1 MQRVLTWLLICTAP
15 LAARVSSFGAT
26 ISGEIAQDTTLSG
39 TNTIVGTVLV
49 RPGVVLTIAPGATI
63 LLQANAL
70 LEVRGKLV
78 AVGTAAAPILF
89 TREVAGIRWKGVRF
103 IAAERSLLEH
113 CTFEYADSAGTH
125 LDYYDNDCNPATAPP
140 ARNYH
145 EAIVLLATHVD
156 FKRCTFRNLPDSSS
170 TAEGD
175 AIAVI
180 SDDPAVIGAAS
191 AHIDACQFLSI
202 GQGIHTRYSHIL
214 VENSFFTGHRGDN
227 DDIDMYGESTPPPL
241 IRYNI
246 FMNPEHDDMINPT
259 RCSAIIIG
267 NIVSGGDDHGIVL
280 RDRCSPIVMNNLIVD
295 CAAAGISVQNQ
306 CDALLVN
313 NTIVDCAR
321 GVRFFDHDTRWGP
334 PYCLFPGSGRAT
346 LINCL
351 IRDCPES
358 LTLADSPYSQ
368 DRGSH
373 AIVYNCNVEGGRNS
387 ATVSANS
394 TLQWETSNIDVDPQ
408 FAANGYRPAAGSPMI
423 DAGIDPSTIAAAVT
437 GLAPND
443 PDGNPAPLDGN
454 GDGTARHDIGAYEFL
469 LATADSN
476 ADGIPDGWLHD
487 HGLHPLDRAVPEGN
501 PDGDLFT
508 TRQEWLADTNPRD
521 PRSFLR
527 IESIA
532 HGTPVRIRFQSS
544 ANRSYTLHYSIDLI
558 TEISPGSVW
567 APVPGQVNLPGSGGI
582 DTLVD
587 ETSAAQRFYRIE
599 GRPRE

>member
-1 MQRVLTWLLICTAP
+1 
-15 LAARVSSFGAT
+15 
-26 ISGEIAQDTTLSG
+26 
-39 TNTIVGTVLV
+39 
-49 RPGVVLTIAPGATI
+49 
-63 LLQANAL
+63 
-70 LEVRGKLV
+70 
-78 AVGTAAAPILF
+78 
-89 TREVAGIRWKGVRF
+89 
-103 IAAERSLLEH
+103 
-113 CTFEYADSAGTH
+113 
-125 LDYYDNDCNPATAPP
+125 
-140 ARNYH
+140 
-145 EAIVLLATHVD
+145 
-156 FKRCTFRNLPDSSS
+156 
-170 TAEGD
+170 
-175 AIAVI
+175 
-180 SDDPAVIGAAS
+180 
-191 AHIDACQFLSI
+191 
-202 GQGIHTRYSHIL
+202 
-214 VENSFFTGHRGDN
+214 
-227 DDIDMYGESTPPPL
+227 MYGESTPPPL

-280 RDRCSPIVMNNLIVD
+280 RDRCSPIVMNNLIVN

-334 PYCLFPGSGRAT
+334 PYCLTPGSGRAT

-373 AIVYNCNVEGGRNS
+373 AAVYNCNVEGGRNS

-423 DAGIDPSTIAAAVT
+423 DAGIDPSTIAAVVRDI
-437 GLAPND
+437 APND
-443 PDGNPAPLDGN
+443 PDGTPGPLDGN

-476 ADGIPDGWLHD
+476 ADGIPDGWLRD
-487 HGLHPLDRAVPEGN
+487 HELHPLDRAVPEGN
-501 PDGDLFT
+501 PDGDRFS
-508 TRQEWLADTNPRD
+508 TRQEWFANTNPRD

-527 IESIA
+527 IESITR
-532 HGTPVRIRFQSS
+532 GSPVQVRFQSS
-544 ANRSYTLHYSIDLI
+544 LGRIYTLLYSNDLA

-567 APVPGQVNLPGSGGI
+567 APVPGQVDIPGSGGI
-582 DTLVD
+582 DILVD
-587 ETSAAQRFYRIE
+587 DTSNAQRFYRIE
-599 GRPRE
+599 ARPRE